1 MSSQPIQQK
10 TIPDQPSFLRQHGAK
25 FIALAFWLAL
35 LGGYVWYTKSN
46 NLTITDSLSQLA
58 AALTGSAVGPVI
70 YIILYMIRPLIFF
83 PATLMTVL
91 AGFLFGPIGIIYTII
106 GSNSSALL
114 AFFVGRYFGQGLL
127 EGADESAGIINRY
140 TKRLRDNSFETV
152 LLMRLLF
159 LPYDLVHYVAGFL
172 RIDWKAFILA
182 TAIGSIPGTISI
194 VLLGTSF
201 GTLEELVNGRITV
214 NPWALALSVLLI
226 VGSIALSRYLKR
238 RETDQLQGKQS

>member
-35 LGGYVWYTKSN
+35 LSGYVWYTKSN

>member
-1 MSSQPIQQK
+1 MPSQQLSPK
-10 TIPDQPSFLRQHGAK
+10 APSHRAPFWRRHSAK
-25 FIALAFWLAL
+25 LIALVFWLTL
-35 LGGYVWYTKSN
+35 LGGYGWYTQTN
-46 NLTITDSLSQLA
+46 NLTLTDSVRQVA
-58 AALTGSAVGPVI
+58 AALADSTAGPLI
-70 YIILYMIRPLIFF
+70 YIMLYIARPLIFF

-91 AGFLFGPIGIIYTII
+91 SGFLFGPIGILYTIV

-127 EGADESAGIINRY
+127 ESADDSASIINRY
-140 TKRLRDNSFETV
+140 TKRLRENSFETV

-159 LPYDLVHYVAGFL
+159 LPYDLVHYIAGFL

-201 GTLEELVNGRITV
+201 GTLEELLNGRITV
-214 NPWALALSVLLI
+214 NPWALAISVLLI

-238 RETDQLQGKQS
+238 HDHENKP